1 MQIDPEIKNRRVPN
15 SGLTILMLTP
25 GFSVNLPAS
34 TSVYFNVQIPLVRDF
49 NNNLG
54 QSTSF
59 VGGISHAFSVF

>member
-34 TSVYFNVQIPLVRDF
+34 TSVYYNVQIPLVRDF

-54 QSTSF
+54 QNTIF